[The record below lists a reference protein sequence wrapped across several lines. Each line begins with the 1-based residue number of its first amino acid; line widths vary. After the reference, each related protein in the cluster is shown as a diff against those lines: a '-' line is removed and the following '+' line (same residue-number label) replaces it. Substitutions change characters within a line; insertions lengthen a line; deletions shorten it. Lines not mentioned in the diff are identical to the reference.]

1 MKVSEATLQATRNEW
16 RVLGFYYETRDRPPC
31 WRLIGSPT
39 GLEKFVQLLDQYVRD
54 ARNELLSEHEHHG
67 PYMYL
72 KVQTSEA
79 PEIDD
84 RSIRGTLEDLARLRD
99 LVSARLRSAHPG
111 QVFSIGREYS
121 THVRF
126 PLQFEVRE
134 PDFDPAS
141 ADPQLRT
148 SRS

>member
-1 MKVSEATLQATRNEW
+1 MKVSEATLQATRKEW
-16 RVLGFYYETRDRPPC
+16 RDLGFYYETRDRPPC

-54 ARNELLSEHEHHG
+54 ARNTLLAEHEHYG

-72 KVQTSEA
+72 KVQTSET

-84 RSIRGTLEDLARLRD
+84 RGIRGTLEDLARLRD
-99 LVSARLRSAHPG
+99 LVSARLRSADPG

-121 THVRF
+121 TRVRF
-126 PLQFEVRE
+126 PLQFEVRQ

-148 SRS
+148 SPS